1 MATYSNKEEV
11 NEHINS
17 LVTCLKRGEIRGSY
31 DIAMK
36 TVLVLRKAVGQLRW
50 STAKELMDFVR
61 EAGKSLID
69 AQPSEDAVGNMVRRI
84 LKIIREEYATA
95 VGKGEGTVKPNSFC
109 WISSINQ
116 ATSQVM
122 QPDAI
127 CFRKYVKGRWKILYI
142 LLWQVKDLPIS

>member
-11 NEHINS
+11 NEHINN

-61 EAGKSLID
+61 EAGKSLIN

-95 VGKGEGTVKPNSFC
+95 VGKGEGKNKLDSV
-109 WISSINQ
+109 
-116 ATSQVM
+116 
-122 QPDAI
+122 
-127 CFRKYVKGRWKILYI
+127 GL
-142 LLWQVKDLPIS
+142 